1 MQYVF
6 GKVQGRSAGRQS
18 NGPRAPT
25 AGSRILV
32 VGVGGAGC
40 AAVEWVR
47 EDCPE
52 AATLAVNTDRISLEF
67 HHSDTKVLL
76 GERVFHGRGAL
87 GHADAAERAAREA
100 REDLAPRLQGFDVVT
115 ILTSLGG
122 GTGAGVAHVVAEQA
136 RAAGAA
142 VVAVVT
148 VPFRAERSRRARAMR
163 ALAPLRRHAHTTI
176 LIDSEALLPVAGHLP
191 INQALG
197 LLDYFMAE
205 VPRCLVRVEAEAR
218 ELVLDGGLGTIT
230 YHEWGTGEA
239 GEAEPLEPLV
249 MVQGT
254 SSPGKI
260 ALLRVDAHAGHG
272 HRAANRLAARV
283 ADAVSARH
291 VPGEV
296 RVTVRH
302 DASIPHGGR
311 ALALLTG
318 LEGLPEAEPLS
329 LEVTLEPTRVEAA
342 AVAPP
347 AAVAPQLREASPQ
360 APGARAKADPNA
372 QGPEG
377 APAHPAAPRT
387 H

>member
-1 MQYVF
+1 M
-6 GKVQGRSAGRQS
+6 
-18 NGPRAPT
+18 
-25 AGSRILV
+25 

-47 EDCPE
+47 EDCPG
-52 AATLAVNTDRISLEF
+52 AATLAVNTDKISLEF
-67 HHSDTKVLL
+67 HDSDTKVLL

-100 REDLAPRLQGFDVVT
+100 REELAPRLEGFEVVT

-122 GTGAGVAHVVAEQA
+122 GTGAGVAHVVAELA

-148 VPFRAERSRRARAMR
+148 VPFHAERSRRARAMK

-176 LIDSEALLPVAGHLP
+176 MIDSEALLPVAGHLP
-191 INQALG
+191 IDQALG

-205 VPRCLVRVEAEAR
+205 VPRSLVRVEAEAR

-230 YHEWGTGEA
+230 YHEWA
-239 GEAEPLEPLV
+239 AEDAQAPEPLV
-249 MVQGT
+249 MLQGAT
-254 SSPGKI
+254 SAGRLT
-260 ALLRVDAHAGHG
+260 LLRVDAHAGHG
-272 HRAANRLAARV
+272 HPAANRLAARV
-283 ADAVSARH
+283 AEAVSAEH
-291 VPGEV
+291 VPGHV

-302 DASIPHGGR
+302 DAAIPHGGR

-318 LEGLPEAEPLS
+318 MEHRLEAEPQAP
-329 LEVTLEPTRVEAA
+329 EVTLEPTSVQPA

-347 AAVAPQLREASPQ
+347 VQKAEPAA
-360 APGARAKADPNA
+360 
-372 QGPEG
+372 
-377 APAHPAAPRT
+377 APAAAPPPSAAGGAHAAPEPHPAAPRT